1 MENQFKKFYQET
13 LSEFKPGSET
23 DSLSEAIG
31 IDDGRL
37 SELADKFK
45 HYVLDSLEGK
55 KATKRSDVWVGALY
69 HLDPQNLLEVM
80 TIGNMVGAF
89 EYSQISK
96 DNDTPD
102 PSLVKL
108 SSYTMLQMIKACQK
122 NDDWDEA
129 VKSVEEF
136 HQLVE
141 QTF

>member
-13 LSEFKPGSET
+13 LSEFKPSSES

-31 IDDGRL
+31 IDEGRL
-37 SELADKFK
+37 SELADNFK
-45 HYVLDSLEGK
+45 NYVLNSLEGK

-89 EYSQISK
+89 EYSQLNK
-96 DNDTPD
+96 NDEADTT
-102 PSLVKL
+102 LVKL
-108 SSYTMLQMIKACQK
+108 GSYTMLQMVKACQK
-122 NDDWDEA
+122 NNDWEEA
-129 VKSVEEF
+129 VKSVKEF
-136 HQLVE
+136 HEIIE

>member
-13 LSEFKPGSET
+13 LSEFKPSTES
-23 DSLSEAIG
+23 DRLSEAIG

-55 KATKRSDVWVGALY
+55 KITKRSDIWVGALY

-89 EYSQISK
+89 EYSQL
-96 DNDTPD
+96 NENGETDTT
-102 PSLVKL
+102 LVKL
-108 SSYTMLQMIKACQK
+108 GSYTMLQMVKACQK
-122 NDDWDEA
+122 NNDWKEA

-136 HQLVE
+136 HE
-141 QTF
+141 IIEKTF

>member
-13 LSEFKPGSET
+13 LSEFKPNSES

-37 SELADKFK
+37 SELSDKFK
-45 HYVLDSLEGK
+45 HYVLDSLKSEK
-55 KATKRSDVWVGALY
+55 TAKRSDVWIGALY

-89 EYSQISK
+89 EYSQLNE
-96 DNDTPD
+96 NDKADTT
-102 PSLVKL
+102 LIKL
-108 SSYTMLQMIKACQK
+108 GSYTMLQMIKACHK
-122 NDDWDEA
+122 NNDWKEA

-136 HQLVE
+136 HEIIE

>member
-1 MENQFKKFYQET
+1 MENQFKKFYQKT
-13 LSEFKPGSET
+13 LSEFKPSSES

-37 SELADKFK
+37 NELADKFK

-55 KATKRSDVWVGALY
+55 KSTKRSDVWVGALY

-89 EYSQISK
+89 EYSQLNK
-96 DNDTPD
+96 NDEADTT
-102 PSLVKL
+102 LVKL
-108 SSYTMLQMIKACQK
+108 GSYTMLQMVKACQK
-122 NDDWDEA
+122 NNDWKEA

-136 HQLVE
+136 HEIIE

>member
-1 MENQFKKFYQET
+1 MENQFKKFYQEA
-13 LSEFKPGSET
+13 LSEFKPSSES

-37 SELADKFK
+37 NELADKFK

-89 EYSQISK
+89 EYSQLNE
-96 DNDTPD
+96 NDKADTT
-102 PSLVKL
+102 LVKL
-108 SSYTMLQMIKACQK
+108 GSYTMLQMVKACQK
-122 NDDWDEA
+122 NNDWKEA

-136 HQLVE
+136 HE
-141 QTF
+141 IIEKTF